1 MNTTKPKSQTKQ
13 ILAYLLA
20 IVLVFPVGYLLLLS
34 LSKGWV
40 FPHVPPPELSFLHWS
55 QLINGSSGLLTSL
68 VLSLVISFSVAT
80 LATLG
85 GFITSRHIAYH
96 PRRRLWMLLSYFPF
110 LLSPV
115 IYAALIY
122 FYFVRYNASGHLGG
136 VILAQLLITYPYAII
151 LFSGFWNKRLEHMQ
165 QLVTTLGGNTR
176 HIYRRVLIPM
186 ARGLLLVCFFQTFLI
201 SWFEYGLTTII
212 GVGKVQTL
220 TLKVFQYINEANF
233 YQAALSS
240 FLLILPP
247 LLLLYFNKRY
257 IYRKHL

>member
-1 MNTTKPKSQTKQ
+1 MNPINSKFPTKQ
-13 ILAYLLA
+13 ILALLLA
-20 IVLVFPVGYLLLLS
+20 VILIFPVGYLLLLS
-34 LSKGWV
+34 FSADWV
-40 FPHVPPPELSFLHWS
+40 YPYVLPQQLTISHWS
-55 QLINGSSGLLTSL
+55 KLLTGSSGLISSL
-68 VLSLVISFSVAT
+68 VLSLAISLSVAT
-80 LATLG
+80 LATAG
-85 GFITSRHIAYH
+85 GFITSRHISYH
-96 PRRRLWMLLSYFPF
+96 PWRRLWMMLSYFPF

-122 FYFVRYNASGHLGG
+122 FYFVRYDASGHLFG

-165 QLVTTLGGNTR
+165 QLVINLGGNTR
-176 HIYRRVLIPM
+176 HIYRHVLIPM

-240 FLLILPP
+240 FLLILPT